1 MLNFRNII
9 FLLLV
14 LFAVNRLQAQQN
26 TVPQHPDSIK
36 IQATDSTVVLQT
48 DSVKIEAQSIIV
60 PPPSDSVTVISPQG
74 VVIEKKVFKP
84 DPKKAVL
91 YSAIFPGL
99 GQIYNRKYWKL
110 PILYG
115 GFVGFAYAITWNNG
129 HYQDYFGAQKAM
141 LDDDPKNDYLWHN
154 MLPYGQD
161 PATADKQWFAGVL
174 KDRKNYFRYYRDFSI
189 ILTVAWYGL
198 GIVDAYVDAQLFE
211 FDVSPDLS
219 MRVEPVIFKKAD
231 SNYLADSYGF
241 RCSFSF

>member
-99 GQIYNRKYWKL
+99 GQI
-110 PILYG
+110 
-115 GFVGFAYAITWNNG
+115 
-129 HYQDYFGAQKAM
+129 
-141 LDDDPKNDYLWHN
+141 
-154 MLPYGQD
+154 
-161 PATADKQWFAGVL
+161 
-174 KDRKNYFRYYRDFSI
+174 
-189 ILTVAWYGL
+189 
-198 GIVDAYVDAQLFE
+198 
-211 FDVSPDLS
+211 
-219 MRVEPVIFKKAD
+219 
-231 SNYLADSYGF
+231 
-241 RCSFSF
+241 